1 MIPAQPEQGGPIR
14 PRDIGYRVRILPG
27 PVGYFTVTARPTL
40 RLRVSMIVVPRLH
53 RALVSTMALAL
64 RLFPAGVRPTIEVV
78 VTGAESPRRS
88 PG

>member
-27 PVGYFTVTARPTL
+27 PVGYLTVTARPTL
-40 RLRVSMIVVPRLH
+40 RLRVSMLVVPRLL
-53 RALVSTMALAL
+53 RAFAAAMALAL

-78 VTGAESPRRS
+78 VTMPGSPR
-88 PG
+88 